1 MMLYFTFTTYLPT
14 DDFQG
19 DSNLSFV
26 WFLFKNMGMHVP
38 SLTTNDGCWYVLSCV
53 VELIFSFQH
62 LSDKG
67 IPYYSIS
74 LSGILSQCTYDPSS
88 RSVYE
93 GIRTIIHFQC

>member
-1 MMLYFTFTTYLPT
+1 MMLYITFTTYLPT

-19 DSNLSFV
+19 ESNLSFV
-26 WFLFKNMGMHVP
+26 WFKNMGMHVP
-38 SLTTNDGCWYVLSCV
+38 SLTTSI
-53 VELIFSFQH
+53 ELIFSFQH
-62 LSDKG
+62 LSDEG

-74 LSGILSQCTYDPSS
+74 LPGILSQCTYDPSS